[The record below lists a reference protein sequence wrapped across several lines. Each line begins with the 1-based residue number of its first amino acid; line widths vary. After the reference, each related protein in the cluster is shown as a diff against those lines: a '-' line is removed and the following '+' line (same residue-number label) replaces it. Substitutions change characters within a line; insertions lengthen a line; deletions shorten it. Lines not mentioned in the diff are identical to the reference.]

1 MTRQRILLSLVCA
14 LALVL
19 IPVSYSSLWAQST
32 APSTG
37 QQDRT
42 DRNDL
47 NQNQNQNQTN
57 QDLNQK
63 DQSSPDVNSQK
74 GIREKPSS
82 TENNSSAVQHQNRTS
97 NSKTQSST
105 DSQATKGSQNTD
117 QDASNKNLP
126 NTAGE
131 LPLLALIG
139 LLSLGAAAGTRVLRH
154 VRSNR

>member
-1 MTRQRILLSLVCA
+1 MTRQRSLLSLVCA

-47 NQNQNQNQTN
+47 NQNQNQTN

-139 LLSLGAAAGTRVLRH
+139 LLSLGAAAGTRMLAH